1 MKAKLPAWLFLYQ
14 EQNMKQYFIII
25 FCIFYAWTAFGQD
38 MTSDI
43 TDNDILTKADEQTVW
58 QKYLRPNYI
67 VDITVEPGIGI
78 YIGKFYNTLKSAGAY
93 ILTPVFDVYLSL
105 YILRYFGMQVMFSSG
120 CVIHPR
126 STEPEGTML
135 YMGIECFGIYEWRY
149 VYLKAF
155 AGVGYEHPTW
165 RLQNYAS
172 GFFEAGAGVGIKVTD
187 YLAVTTSCKYRMG
200 FLHIVD
206 LMRTGER
213 LMSMTVSAGITV
225 RIKHS

>member
-1 MKAKLPAWLFLYQ
+1 
-14 EQNMKQYFIII
+14 MKQYFIII
-25 FCIFYAWTAFGQD
+25 FCIFYSWTAFGQN

-43 TDNDILTKADEQTVW
+43 TDTSSDNDILTKNDEQTVW
-58 QKYLRPNYI
+58 QKHLRPNHI
-67 VDITVEPGIGI
+67 VDITVEPGVGI
-78 YIGKFYNTLKSAGAY
+78 YIGTFRRTLEQLGAY

-105 YILRYFGMQVMFSSG
+105 YILRYFGMQAMFSSG

-135 YMGIECFGIYEWRY
+135 YMAIECFGIYEWRY

-165 RLQNYAS
+165 LLQKYAS

-187 YLAVTTSCKYRMG
+187 YLAITTSCKYRMG

-213 LMSMTVSAGITV
+213 LMSMTVSAGVSI
-225 RIKHS
+225 RIKNP